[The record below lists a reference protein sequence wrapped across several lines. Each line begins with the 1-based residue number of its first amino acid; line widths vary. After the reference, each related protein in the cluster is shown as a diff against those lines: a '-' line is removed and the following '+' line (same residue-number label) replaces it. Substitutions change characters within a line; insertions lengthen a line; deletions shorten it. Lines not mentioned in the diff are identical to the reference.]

1 MGWPAGRPRPK
12 KACAAEREREAVEMA
27 ESAEMVEVPRA
38 PNEPPSDWTKG
49 QLLNVRNYGS
59 FYAVVL
65 HGEEY
70 SPEREHRALKFTNPG
85 ELQDFVSDWYAR
97 IGHHPL
103 AR

>member
-12 KACAAEREREAVEMA
+12 KANAP
-27 ESAEMVEVPRA
+27 VEVPIMELEPMPEIVERA